1 MGGQGMINKNSKH
14 HVAIITTHDTLNV
27 GYMHEHV
34 CVYHFLAMYTMPQGL
49 SMQLLPCTQCFT
61 A

>member
-1 MGGQGMINKNSKH
+1 MGGSGMINKNSKH

-34 CVYHFLAMYTMPQGL
+34 CVYRFLAMYTMPQGL
-49 SMQLLPCTQCFT
+49 SMQLLSCT
-61 A
+61 